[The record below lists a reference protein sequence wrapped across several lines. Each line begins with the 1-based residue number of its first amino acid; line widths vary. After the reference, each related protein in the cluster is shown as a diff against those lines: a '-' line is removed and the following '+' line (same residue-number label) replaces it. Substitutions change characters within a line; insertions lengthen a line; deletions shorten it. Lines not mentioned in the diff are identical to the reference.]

1 MLCTFCN
8 EAVEPHFSF
17 CEACGKPVSGLPTPV
32 AQDQQGS
39 SMGERCACGGTQFD
53 GDGFCVSC
61 GHRASPSDVIDVQEV
76 GMLAAGASHRGRHH
90 ADNQDAVMIQELPG
104 GLAIAL
110 ADGVSTACHARAAA
124 DLGVQTALQT
134 LQDAVGLGPAQ
145 RLEFAV
151 RRAHEAVC
159 TLPYDAHDAHNG
171 PQLAEPQ
178 ATLVLAF
185 VLDDRVWYAWV
196 GDSRLYLLEQGAS
209 LQLTR
214 DDSWLNEQV
223 GAGVSLEA
231 ARKDA
236 NAHCITQ
243 CLGMRDDEP
252 VVHVDSHPLTPG
264 ATLLLCSDGLWNY
277 CEAPEML
284 WKMTNGVAGS
294 LAQKCL
300 ACVHF
305 ANASGGQDNVTI
317 ALYRHP
323 D

>member
-1 MLCTFCN
+1 M
-8 EAVEPHFSF
+8 A
-17 CEACGKPVSGLPTPV
+17 A
-32 AQDQQGS
+32 
-39 SMGERCACGGTQFD
+39 
-53 GDGFCVSC
+53 
-61 GHRASPSDVIDVQEV
+61 AS
-76 GMLAAGASHRGRHH
+76 ATHRGRHH
-90 ADNQDAVMIQELPG
+90 ADNQDAVQMQELPG

-124 DLGVQTALQT
+124 DLAVQTALQT
-134 LQDAVGLGPAQ
+134 LQDAIGLAPAQ
-145 RLEFAV
+145 RVEFAV
-151 RRAHEAVC
+151 RRAHEVVC
-159 TLPYDAHDAHNG
+159 TLPHDDPH
-171 PQLAEPQ
+171 LAEPQ
-178 ATLVLAF
+178 ATLILAL
-185 VLDDRVWYAWV
+185 VQDDHVWYAWV
-196 GDSRLYLLEQGAS
+196 GDSRLYLLGDGVS

-223 GAGVSLEA
+223 DAGLSLEA

-252 VVHVDSHPLTPG
+252 VVHVDAHPLTPG

-277 CEAPEML
+277 CEAPQAL
-284 WKMTNGVAGS
+284 WKMTNGATANLV
-294 LAQKCL
+294 QTCL
-300 ACVHF
+300 ECVHF